1 MTYKSFFQSRIFII
15 LIFFISVTIIY
26 VNYSNLYAIIPILI
40 GLITALLGIFL
51 NRKYHYIAFLLLYF
65 LLVFFSLK
73 SQFLI
78 SKNIFTGY
86 FVYFLPMFLIV
97 DKSSCKICEASYNL
111 AQHHNKKTIKNYFSL
126 NFVDLYI
133 YPLLLLLSLYC
144 VYEVDENIANC
155 FLFFFLSIFSYVLSI
170 LIQYSNLMEKNFFK
184 LYSNTQKEE
193 NNLKIMY
200 SDLINSQDEKI
211 ENAILS
217 ERNRISRDIHDSLGH
232 LTSRGILQIDAMI
245 VTEKDEN
252 KKEQLVELK
261 NTLSD
266 GMNEVRNSLH
276 NFQNESIDLEAELT
290 NMVNSF
296 DFCSINFFYS
306 VSSDLSLKEK
316 YSIIYIVKESLTNI
330 VKHSDADRAE
340 INIIESKAKIYI
352 KIFDNGNTVKNS
364 SGGMGVFSI
373 KKRVEEL
380 KGNIEISTENGYR
393 MFISFDI

>member
-1 MTYKSFFQSRIFII
+1 
-15 LIFFISVTIIY
+15 
-26 VNYSNLYAIIPILI
+26 
-40 GLITALLGIFL
+40 
-51 NRKYHYIAFLLLYF
+51 
-65 LLVFFSLK
+65 
-73 SQFLI
+73 
-78 SKNIFTGY
+78 
-86 FVYFLPMFLIV
+86 
-97 DKSSCKICEASYNL
+97 
-111 AQHHNKKTIKNYFSL
+111 
-126 NFVDLYI
+126 
-133 YPLLLLLSLYC
+133 
-144 VYEVDENIANC
+144 
-155 FLFFFLSIFSYVLSI
+155 
-170 LIQYSNLMEKNFFK
+170 MEKNFFK

-232 LTSRGILQIDAMI
+232 LTSRGILQIGAMI

-364 SGGMGVFSI
+364 SDGMGVFSI

>member
-1 MTYKSFFQSRIFII
+1 
-15 LIFFISVTIIY
+15 
-26 VNYSNLYAIIPILI
+26 
-40 GLITALLGIFL
+40 
-51 NRKYHYIAFLLLYF
+51 
-65 LLVFFSLK
+65 
-73 SQFLI
+73 
-78 SKNIFTGY
+78 
-86 FVYFLPMFLIV
+86 
-97 DKSSCKICEASYNL
+97 
-111 AQHHNKKTIKNYFSL
+111 
-126 NFVDLYI
+126 
-133 YPLLLLLSLYC
+133 
-144 VYEVDENIANC
+144 
-155 FLFFFLSIFSYVLSI
+155 
-170 LIQYSNLMEKNFFK
+170 MEKNFFK
-184 LYSNTQKEE
+184 LYSNSQKEE

-232 LTSRGILQIDAMI
+232 LTSRGILQIGAMI

-364 SGGMGVFSI
+364 SDGMGVFSI

>member
-1 MTYKSFFQSRIFII
+1 
-15 LIFFISVTIIY
+15 
-26 VNYSNLYAIIPILI
+26 
-40 GLITALLGIFL
+40 
-51 NRKYHYIAFLLLYF
+51 
-65 LLVFFSLK
+65 
-73 SQFLI
+73 
-78 SKNIFTGY
+78 
-86 FVYFLPMFLIV
+86 
-97 DKSSCKICEASYNL
+97 
-111 AQHHNKKTIKNYFSL
+111 
-126 NFVDLYI
+126 
-133 YPLLLLLSLYC
+133 
-144 VYEVDENIANC
+144 
-155 FLFFFLSIFSYVLSI
+155 
-170 LIQYSNLMEKNFFK
+170 MEKNFFK

-232 LTSRGILQIDAMI
+232 LTSRGILQIGAMI